1 MLHFIPAWY
10 QQNTWHENEQKW
22 YVRRMHTEFDDT
34 VKQIQLFHR
43 NKVYPYQLL
52 LLSFSPN
59 LRHFLHRQGVY
70 HAPYWSCFDAIQEV
84 RRTKAVLL
92 SFHNMKWPAH
102 TEFVYTPFVV
112 TALLKGEKYAQIE
125 FGEDGNPIQI
135 DIYKNGILYR
145 RNIYDDRGFV
155 SATIIYRDG
164 QPLYQDYLMENG
176 VWKLRCFQ
184 DDGHVEVNPS
194 CTGYRLVYG
203 GREQIRTYSGLRYDS
218 MEQVIREILSSY
230 LELTD
235 DADLFCA
242 AMDEH
247 HADLIKD
254 VLRDKNVILSFFGN
268 RYEYER
274 YGVDKDIAAMADY
287 IITDSYEASCRIR
300 ENSGGAVRRIT
311 DISPYDT
318 RMDFGISQQL
328 KVQKILVPVDG
339 LEEEDFDKIIAI
351 LGRYLMKNEN
361 TRIHLF
367 TRQAEYDRKD
377 RLLEQVRI
385 SLRSAGLMEEW
396 GKEEEHLGVSENHVD
411 LRENIRAR
419 FLAEQ
424 CVDELSVSKCIREQR
439 ILLDMRKAPTLYL
452 QIMAVSAGIPMIVGS
467 KTQFVEHGGNG
478 MVLRDIDE
486 LPAALEYYLDSLPNW
501 NDAMVYSYEM
511 GKKYTSEALINK
523 WKEVIDCIGKDSDI
537 ANRP

>member
-22 YVRRMHTEFDDT
+22 YVRRKHTEFDDT

-84 RRTKAVLL
+84 KRTKAVLL
-92 SFHNMKWPAH
+92 SFHNLKWPAH

-112 TALLKGEKYAQIE
+112 TAFLKGEKYAQIE
-125 FGEDGNPIQI
+125 FGEDGNPIEI
-135 DIYKNGILYR
+135 DIYKNDTLYR

-164 QPLYQDYLMENG
+164 QPMYQDYLMENG
-176 VWKLRCFQ
+176 IWKVRCFQ
-184 DDGHVEVNPS
+184 DDGHAEVNPA
-194 CTGYRLVYG
+194 CTSYRLVYQ
-203 GREQIRTYSGLRYDS
+203 GREQTRTFSALRYDS
-218 MEQVIREILSSY
+218 MEQVIHEVLASY
-230 LELTD
+230 LELTENT
-235 DADLFCA
+235 DLFCA
-242 AMDEH
+242 AVDGH
-247 HADLIKD
+247 HVGLLKD
-254 VLRDKNVILSFFGN
+254 VLRDKKVILSFFGK
-268 RYEYER
+268 RYDYENHEM
-274 YGVDKDIAAMADY
+274 DKDIAVMADY
-287 IITDSYEASCRIR
+287 IITDSLEASRKIQ
-300 ENSGGAVRRIT
+300 ENLGGTVKKIM

-318 RMDFGISQQL
+318 RVDFGISQQL
-328 KVQKILVPVDG
+328 KVQKILVPIDG
-339 LEEEDFDKIIAI
+339 LEEEEFGKIIVI

-361 TRIHLF
+361 ARVHLF

-377 RLLEQVRI
+377 RILEQVRI
-385 SLRSAGLMEEW
+385 RLRSAGLTEEW
-396 GKEEEHLGVSENHVD
+396 GKKEEYQGVSENHID
-411 LRENIRAR
+411 GTENIEVR
-419 FLAEQ
+419 FFAEQ

-439 ILLDMRKAPTLYL
+439 ILLDIRKAPTLYL
-452 QIMAVSAGIPMIVGS
+452 QIMAVSAGIPLIVRGR
-467 KTQFVEHGGNG
+467 TPFVEHGGNG
-478 MVLRDIDE
+478 MVLRDMDE
-486 LPAALEYYLDSLPNW
+486 LTAALEYYLDNLSNW

-523 WKEVIDCIGKDSDI
+523 WKEVIDWIGQDSGI
-537 ANRP
+537 TSRA

>member
-34 VKQIQLFHR
+34 VKQMQLFHR

-84 RRTKAVLL
+84 KRTKAVLL

-112 TALLKGEKYAQIE
+112 TAFLKGEKYAQIE
-125 FGEDGNPIQI
+125 FGEDGNPIEI
-135 DIYKNGILYR
+135 DIYKNNSLYR

-155 SATIIYRDG
+155 SATLIYRDE
-164 QPLYQDYLMENG
+164 QPMYQDYLMENG
-176 VWKLRCFQ
+176 IWKIRCFQ
-184 DDGHVEVNPS
+184 DDGHVEVNS
-194 CTGYRLVYG
+194 AHTGYRLVYQD
-203 GREQIRTYSGLRYDS
+203 REQTRTFSSLRYDS
-218 MEQVIREILSSY
+218 MEQVIREVFAAY
-230 LELTD
+230 VELTKD
-235 DADLFCA
+235 RDLFCA
-242 AMDEH
+242 AMDRRH
-247 HADLIKD
+247 VGLIKD
-254 VLRDKNVILSFFGN
+254 VLRDKKVILSFFGK
-268 RYEYER
+268 RYDYENQEI
-274 YGVDKDIAAMADY
+274 DKEMAVIADY
-287 IITDSYEASCRIR
+287 IVTDSHEASRKVQ
-300 ENSGGAVRRIT
+300 ENLGRTVKRIT

-318 RMDFGISQQL
+318 RVDFGISQQL

-339 LEEEDFDKIIAI
+339 LEEEKFDKIIVI

-361 TRIHLF
+361 ARVHLF
-367 TRQAEYDRKD
+367 TRQAEYNRKD
-377 RLLEQVRI
+377 GLLEQVRI
-385 SLRSAGLMEEW
+385 RLRSANLTEEW
-396 GKEEEHLGVSENHVD
+396 GKKEEYQGVFENHLDGAETIEV
-411 LRENIRAR
+411 R
-419 FLAEQ
+419 FFAEQ

-452 QIMAVSAGIPMIVGS
+452 QIMAVSAGIPMIVGCR
-467 KTQFVEHGGNG
+467 TPFVEHGGNG
-478 MVLRDIDE
+478 MVLHDMDE
-486 LPAALEYYLDSLPNW
+486 LPAALEHYLDNLSNW

-523 WKEVIDCIGKDSDI
+523 WKEVMDCLG
-537 ANRP
+537 

>member
-112 TALLKGEKYAQIE
+112 TALLKREKYAQIE

-467 KTQFVEHGGNG
+467 GTQFVEHGGNG
-478 MVLRDIDE
+478 MVLGDINE